1 MLFKKKKVLYGDW
14 LWYWMNIKKNYI
26 KESTYSNYSNIIS
39 NHIMPE
45 LGQIKISNLSN
56 KIIQDY
62 LITKYKNGR
71 LDGKGGL
78 SNKTIRDIIAVIK
91 SSLKYAIKEEVIDN
105 INLDFIYPKIS
116 SKEKIYT
123 LSKEDQ
129 NKLTSY
135 IKANPNIKNLGILL
149 ALYSGIRIG
158 ELCALRWEDIDFKNN
173 ILHINKTLQR
183 IYIKDDKEKI
193 SKIII
198 TTPKTHNAERE
209 IPISKCFANILKE
222 YKNEANTYILSCSD
236 KWIEPRTF
244 RRYFNRISKKA
255 NINSINFH
263 GLRHTFATNCI
274 KLGIDYKTVSELLG
288 HANVNITLNLYV
300 HPQMS
305 QKKKCIDLISKDLL

>member
-45 LGQIKISNLSN
+45 LGQIKISNLNN

-71 LDGKGGL
+71 LDRKGGL

-209 IPISKCFANILKE
+209 IPISKCFANILKG
-222 YKNEANTYILSCSD
+222 YKNEANAYILSCSD

-288 HANVNITLNLYV
+288 HANINITLNLYV

-305 QKKKCIDLISKDLL
+305 QKKKCINLISKDLL